1 MTATFDL
8 LNPPPELSTDR
19 GTIGT
24 KLTVTGSGFGAKKGK
39 VLIGGV
45 ATKIAKGAWTP
56 TSITGEIK
64 KPLPPGISYDVK
76 LQLKEPKGVAP
87 IIIPGA
93 LTMMAPEIGTVLP
106 NTGAEGASI
115 TISGNY
121 FGSKKGKVYLGDK
134 KCKVLTWEMN
144 ATTGGSTV
152 SFVVPKKMAPG
163 PYNVKVTNKVDSD
176 TLTNG
181 FTIP

>member
-64 KPLPPGISYDVK
+64 KPLPPGISGRFYS
-76 LQLKEPKGVAP
+76 QLHH
-87 IIIPGA
+87 
-93 LTMMAPEIGTVLP
+93 
-106 NTGAEGASI
+106 
-115 TISGNY
+115 
-121 FGSKKGKVYLGDK
+121 
-134 KCKVLTWEMN
+134 MN
-144 ATTGGSTV
+144 
-152 SFVVPKKMAPG
+152 
-163 PYNVKVTNKVDSD
+163 
-176 TLTNG
+176 
-181 FTIP
+181 